1 MSFLPKSDKVN
12 KKRNK
17 STINLPVKNFEMY
30 MIKILSLDIKP
41 RKVKI
46 SGKKSWKYEIPIE
59 LMEIIPIDQDKINSI
74 KALNPREFQ
83 NYTNIENFGKN
94 KSCMWRVA
102 PTHYNIL
109 DAWLI
114 QNGIGI
120 NDVFAFERTN
130 SGVNTKI
137 NFFTEKLARERI
149 ELVRK
154 QKEKKDTKK

>member
-1 MSFLPKSDKVN
+1 MSFLPKSNKVS
-12 KKRNK
+12 KKRSK
-17 STINLPVKNFEMY
+17 STINLPVKNLEMY

-59 LMEIIPIDQDKINSI
+59 LVEIIPVDQDKINAI

-114 QNGIGI
+114 QNEIGI
-120 NDVFAFERTN
+120 NDIFAFERTN